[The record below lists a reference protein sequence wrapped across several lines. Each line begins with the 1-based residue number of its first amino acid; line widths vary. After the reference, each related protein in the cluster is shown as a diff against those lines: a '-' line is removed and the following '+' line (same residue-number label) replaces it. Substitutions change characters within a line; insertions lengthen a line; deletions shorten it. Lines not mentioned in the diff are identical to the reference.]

1 MKNVWILI
9 VLVGFGCTG
18 SLTPEQR
25 EKARKAVEEGQ
36 IKRITPA
43 ELTELALKEGKR
55 IALAVN
61 GKDPFF
67 NNAAFIDSVAKANE
81 VKIFALKPDIKNLS
95 AEELQVAQAYAEQGD
110 VSGLSDNVQKAGD
123 SLLYTIP
130 VGNERPD
137 GSKPFSHAIAVK
149 MAMKKLVLSIESKY

>member
-1 MKNVWILI
+1 MAVA
-9 VLVGFGCTG
+9 VFGCTG

-25 EKARKAVEEGQ
+25 EKARKAIEEGQ

-67 NNAAFIDSVAKANE
+67 NNSAFIDSVAQANA
-81 VKIFALKPDIKNLS
+81 VKLYLLKPDTKNLS
-95 AEELQVAQAYAEQGD
+95 AEELQVAQAYVEQGD
-110 VSGLSDNVQKAGD
+110 VSGLADNIQKTGD
-123 SLLYTIP
+123 SLLYTLP

-149 MAMKKLVLSIESKY
+149 MAVRKLVLSVESKY

>member
-1 MKNVWILI
+1 MRFLIILLM
-9 VLVGFGCTG
+9 VFNLGCTG

-25 EKARKAVEEGQ
+25 EKARKAIEEGQ

-43 ELTELALKEGKR
+43 DLTELALKEGKR

-67 NNAAFIDSVAKANE
+67 NNVTFIDSVAKANE
-81 VKIFALKPDIKNLS
+81 VKLFVLKPDTKNLS
-95 AEELQVAQAYAEQGD
+95 VEELQVAQAYVEQGD
-110 VSGLSDNVQKAGD
+110 VSGLPDNIQKIGD

-130 VGNERPD
+130 VGYERPD

-149 MAMKKLVLSIESKY
+149 MAAKKLVLSVKE

>member
-1 MKNVWILI
+1 MAA
-9 VLVGFGCTG
+9 FGCTG

-25 EKARKAVEEGQ
+25 EKARKAIEEGQ

-43 ELTELALKEGKR
+43 KLTELALKEGKR

-67 NNAAFIDSVAKANE
+67 NNVVFIDSMAKANE
-81 VKIFALKPDIKNLS
+81 VKLFALKADTKNLS

-110 VSGLSDNVQKAGD
+110 VSGLLDNVQQTGD

-149 MAMKKLVLSIESKY
+149 MAVKKLVLSVESKY